1 MRARLQSGKRG
12 RVWFCDAIKAL
23 RKSDIKVGL
32 KTAQEEILRRE
43 ASSKRQFWQE
53 LRGGKD

>member
-1 MRARLQSGKRG
+1 M
-12 RVWFCDAIKAL
+12 WFCDAIQAL
-23 RKSDIKVGL
+23 RKSDINVGL